1 MKEIESRKDP
11 STDKELYVDPPP
23 SGVTHYS
30 YSFSSLPP
38 SLPPPSFQLRV
49 EVESLK
55 GQLERTNLSK
65 SMAESK
71 LSDFEREKMIIE
83 LEIKELIARHKTE
96 VTEKMARAA
105 HVSCGEFRVECVR
118 VWGGL
123 TCCSNYTNHFNISD

>member
-11 STDKELYVDPPP
+11 STDKELYVDPSPT
-23 SGVTHYS
+23 SVTQCS
-30 YSFSSLPP
+30 YSSLP
-38 SLPPPSFQLRV
+38 SLSSPPPSSQLRV
-49 EVESLK
+49 EVDSLK
-55 GQLERTNLSK
+55 GQLERSNLSK

-105 HVSCGEFRVECVR
+105 HVSCGGFK
-118 VWGGL
+118 WGV
-123 TCCSNYTNHFNISD
+123 

>member
-1 MKEIESRKDP
+1 
-11 STDKELYVDPPP
+11 
-23 SGVTHYS
+23 
-30 YSFSSLPP
+30 
-38 SLPPPSFQLRV
+38 
-49 EVESLK
+49 
-55 GQLERTNLSK
+55 
-65 SMAESK
+65 MAESK

-123 TCCSNYTNHFNISD
+123 TCCSNYTNHFNVSD